1 MSTCSGNCEGC
12 ASKGNC
18 SEEKHEP
25 LLKNVK
31 KAVLVLSGKGGVGKS
46 TVAASLAVTLAK
58 MGKKNGCLIEGMACP
73 GGCVAGAGTNIAVPQ
88 ATKEVNNFK
97 AHSEKK
103 IPEME
108 ENHD

>member
-1 MSTCSGNCEGC
+1 M
-12 ASKGNC
+12 
-18 SEEKHEP
+18 
-25 LLKNVK
+25 KNPDVDVNIEH
-31 KAVLVLSGKGGVGKS
+31 AE
-46 TVAASLAVTLAK
+46 SLAECKKMLMLAK

-73 GGCVAGAGTNIAVPQ
+73 GGCVAGAGTNIAIPQ
-88 ATKEVNNFK
+88 AIKEVNNFK